1 MKKFRRL
8 ILFLKKPP
16 LSFLCIFWG
25 ITVALIAGTVALI
38 VLNYM
43 EWPVYIAYGVS
54 AVFSVYTVY
63 SLPRFIPKIKEM
75 ILERAKSHPFAN
87 SLLTSYGFRT
97 VAFSALS
104 FVINIG
110 FAVFNAVL
118 GVITLSY
125 WYAIFACYYI
135 FLSVLRG
142 VILVGSYQAKKRA
155 ADDETV
161 YADYKLKLYRMC
173 GIFLLIL
180 ELALAAAVSLMI
192 LSTRPTEYSEIM
204 AITSAAYTFYKII
217 FAIVNVF
224 KVRRMQDPMLQ
235 CFRNINLTDAAVSLL
250 TLQVTLVAVFSDERT
265 EMMNILNAVTG
276 FIVCTLTVVM
286 GILMIVRST
295 IRLKNFLPFR

>member
-1 MKKFRRL
+1 
-8 ILFLKKPP
+8 
-16 LSFLCIFWG
+16 
-25 ITVALIAGTVALI
+25 
-38 VLNYM
+38 M

-54 AVFSVYTVY
+54 AVFSVYTIY

-75 ILERAKSHPFAN
+75 MLERAKSHPFAN

-97 VAFSALS
+97 VAFSVLS
-104 FVINIG
+104 FALNIG

-118 GVITLSY
+118 GVMTLSY

-155 ADDETV
+155 AGDETV
-161 YADYKLKLYRMC
+161 YSVYKLKLYRMC

-276 FIVCTLTVVM
+276 FIVCALTVVM

>member
-16 LSFLCIFWG
+16 LSFLCIVWG
-25 ITVALIAGTVALI
+25 ITFALIAGTVALI

-54 AVFSVYTVY
+54 AVFSVYTIY

-75 ILERAKSHPFAN
+75 MLERAKSHPFAN

-97 VAFSALS
+97 VAFSVLS

-155 ADDETV
+155 AGDETV
-161 YADYKLKLYRMC
+161 YSVYKLKLYRMC

-265 EMMNILNAVTG
+265 EMMNILNAVMG
-276 FIVCTLTVVM
+276 FIVCALTVVM